1 MRAGR
6 RVDPGQIYV
15 TVHRYVT
22 DFDHF
27 WYGDSP
33 WRDIKESQIFLL
45 YDPYFGFY
53 GVLKFL
59 NIAASSYLQNVITQQ
74 PMLIGTWFRCLS
86 LGFRLGIMV

>member
-1 MRAGR
+1 MELA
-6 RVDPGQIYV
+6 
-15 TVHRYVT
+15 
-22 DFDHF
+22 HF
-27 WYGDSP
+27 WCAGTSEQV
-33 WRDIKESQIFLL
+33 IQESQIFLL